1 MLGRVVDFFVGG
13 VASNEHMHVNVGI
26 VMKSHVA
33 LNTIWVAVI
42 VQTVAYPAF
51 PFANLFLPVLFLLL

>member
-1 MLGRVVDFFVGG
+1 MLAVAFALIGLQADGVQTCLQVLARVVDFLVGG
-13 VASNEHMHVNVGI
+13 VTSNEHMHVNVGI

-42 VQTVAYPAF
+42 V
-51 PFANLFLPVLFLLL
+51 